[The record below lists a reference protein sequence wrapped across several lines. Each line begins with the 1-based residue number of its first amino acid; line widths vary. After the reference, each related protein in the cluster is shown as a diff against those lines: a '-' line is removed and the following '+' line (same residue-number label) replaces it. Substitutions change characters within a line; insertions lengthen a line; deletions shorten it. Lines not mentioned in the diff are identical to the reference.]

1 MADSTW
7 SARAKLSGE
16 DLAPVQKAPHA
27 LGMPLGVMTAKP
39 RAHSRTYLKTRSA
52 TGSAAILAAAL
63 CIAAGGA
70 TPATAG
76 PLGSLGESLF
86 GRHAKD
92 GRDFAA
98 PPIAR
103 YISEDGDVFVLDRTG
118 PKPLLKFEG
127 SYEVWALTAQQAPR
141 GDTIYKNDLGEPV
154 LRATRLGGI
163 TVFTDHRP
171 DGEAA
176 ALTGP
181 APPSRLAI
189 MGPQTL
195 LDRLAQASSRASHA
209 ARRLI
214 PFEAGRAGQEAT
226 PTSAPL
232 LADAAMVTSEA
243 VVRIT
248 KRSDGHKILDRIL
261 KVQLVEGPK
270 ASVQV
275 TQGVLEVTVAP
286 PQGLAG
292 RPSSDLI
299 VRVTQSFH

>member
-1 MADSTW
+1 
-7 SARAKLSGE
+7 
-16 DLAPVQKAPHA
+16 
-27 LGMPLGVMTAKP
+27 MPLYVMTAKP
-39 RAHSRTYLKTRSA
+39 RAHSRTRSA
-52 TGSAAILAAAL
+52 TGSAAIAPVALGVVLGVVLAIVLGAAA
-63 CIAAGGA
+63 
-70 TPATAG
+70 PAEAG

-86 GRHAKD
+86 GRHSKD
-92 GRDFAA
+92 GRDFSA

-127 SYEVWALTAQQAPR
+127 SFEVWALTAQQAPR
-141 GDTIYKNDLGEPV
+141 GDTLYKNDLGEPV

-163 TVFTDHRP
+163 TLFTDHRP

-176 ALTGP
+176 ALAGAA
-181 APPSRLAI
+181 APLKLAI
-189 MGPQTL
+189 MGPQPL
-195 LDRLAQASSRASHA
+195 LERLEQASARASHA

-214 PFEAGRAGQEAT
+214 PFYAEAT

-232 LADAAMVTSEA
+232 IADAAMVTSEA

-248 KRSDGHKILDRIL
+248 KRSDSHRILDRIA
-261 KVQLVEGPK
+261 KVRLVEGSK

-275 TQGVLEVTVAP
+275 AQGVLEVTVAP
-286 PQGLAG
+286 PQGVAG

-299 VRVTQSFH
+299 VKVTQSFH